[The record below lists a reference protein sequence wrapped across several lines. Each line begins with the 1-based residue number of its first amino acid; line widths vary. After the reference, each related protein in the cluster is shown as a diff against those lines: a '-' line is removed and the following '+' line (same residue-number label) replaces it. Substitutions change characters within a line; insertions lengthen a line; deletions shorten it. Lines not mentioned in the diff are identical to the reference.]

1 MQNISLEP
9 LYSQSIE
16 SILRHGKQWLSYN
29 PMMSCPPLHRP
40 PQSQSEIYIPLA
52 PEKEGG
58 EKEESVN
65 INLFSFYL
73 KIHNC

>member
-1 MQNISLEP
+1 M
-9 LYSQSIE
+9 
-16 SILRHGKQWLSYN
+16 
-29 PMMSCPPLHRP
+29 
-40 PQSQSEIYIPLA
+40 PLA